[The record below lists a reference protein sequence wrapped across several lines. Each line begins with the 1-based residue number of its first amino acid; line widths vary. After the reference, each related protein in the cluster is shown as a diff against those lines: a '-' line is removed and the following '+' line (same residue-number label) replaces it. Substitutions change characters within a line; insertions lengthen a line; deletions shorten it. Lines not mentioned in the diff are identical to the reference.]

1 MWPEM
6 QKGQE
11 WLHAFDGSTSNV
23 IGTTSDTLGEHIL
36 DRTNYYQKLLG
47 LFSYSLDE
55 KKELNKTLLQTE
67 LEKITKN
74 YDDYIKKEI
83 MTDGSTLGED
93 KIINIVKK
101 KYFAN
106 NINV

>member
-1 MWPEM
+1 M
-6 QKGQE
+6 
-11 WLHAFDGSTSNV
+11 
-23 IGTTSDTLGEHIL
+23 
-36 DRTNYYQKLLG
+36 DRANYYQKLLG
-47 LFSYSLDE
+47 FFSYSLEE

-74 YDDYIKKEI
+74 YDGYIKKVI
-83 MTDGSTLGED
+83 MADDDSTLGED

-101 KYFAN
+101 KYFVN

>member
-1 MWPEM
+1 MIYTIC
-6 QKGQE
+6 
-11 WLHAFDGSTSNV
+11 HARRKHHCKKKIISLKSNAF
-23 IGTTSDTLGEHIL
+23 GEYIL
-36 DRTNYYQKLLG
+36 DRINYYQKLLG
-47 LFSYSLDE
+47 FFSYSLEE